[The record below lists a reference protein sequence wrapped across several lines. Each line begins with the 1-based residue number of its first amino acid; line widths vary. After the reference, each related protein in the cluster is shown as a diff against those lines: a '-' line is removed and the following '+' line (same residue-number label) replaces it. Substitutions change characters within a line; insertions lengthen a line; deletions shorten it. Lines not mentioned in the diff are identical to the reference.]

1 MRNMEN
7 LEEMFISARHAK
19 INTNNH
25 IREQE
30 ELYRK
35 KAIDFLNKYNF
46 NEVVAKACEER
57 RFSISPIRFEDRE
70 LAYTVREVLSELGYT
85 IKINKF
91 NNVYNIDVSW
101 MEL

>member
-1 MRNMEN
+1 MKNMEN

>member
-85 IKINKF
+85 IKINNF

-101 MEL
+101 KEL

>member
-35 KAIDFLNKYNF
+35 KAIDFLNQYNF

-57 RFSISPIRFEDRE
+57 RFSISPIRFEDRK

>member
-1 MRNMEN
+1 MKNMEN
-7 LEEMFISARHAK
+7 LEEMFTSARAAK

-46 NEVVAKACEER
+46 NNVVAKACEER
-57 RFSISPIRFEDRE
+57 RFSISPIRFEDRK

-85 IKINKF
+85 IKINNF

>member
-7 LEEMFISARHAK
+7 LEEMFTSARAAK

-35 KAIDFLNKYNF
+35 KAINFLNKYNF

-70 LAYTVREVLSELGYT
+70 LAYTVREILSELGYT